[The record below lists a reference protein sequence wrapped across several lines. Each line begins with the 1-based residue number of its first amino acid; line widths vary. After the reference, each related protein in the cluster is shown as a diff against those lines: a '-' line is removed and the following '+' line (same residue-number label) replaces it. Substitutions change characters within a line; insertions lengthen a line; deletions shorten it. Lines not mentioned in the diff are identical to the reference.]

1 MITKRTARSATRCF
15 PLPTEAC
22 TTCEPIGRANV
33 TSAFKQQSGTPTT
46 SLANPIRSLPKEQDI
61 ITTTTT
67 TITISSCCCNHLNPS
82 HSYFPVLPIR
92 STNCSSKGTLSEIS
106 SSASRMVRNYKKKV
120 ERHRWS
126 KVSMQA
132 AIQAVLNGSMG
143 YKRAATQFHVPR
155 TTLER
160 HAKKT
165 RDSPESALKKTTPP
179 GSGNRVFNEQQEAE
193 LVQRLNKMAGQL
205 SGLELNELR
214 DVAFRLARRNN
225 LAHPFGE
232 DGKAGIEW
240 VRGFMARLHPHLAL
254 RRPDEA
260 TSMPRAIGL
269 NKENK
274 LVVRQK
280 LDGKDDGSAKSNS
293 SNYGGDSLWL
303 KGDLEELFEAEDI
316 QEIDEFEDSDR
327 FEFEHQISDWSYL
340 DEEGDEGTVTGAEE
354 GDETVNYGGKGG
366 EVVPSLR
373 MLQQRG
379 GSASASASASNGNMF
394 PQQYC
399 LRWKYHHSNLQT
411 MFSQLLER
419 QAYCDVTLACEGQ
432 TLRAHKVVL
441 SACSTYFDTILSEY
455 AERDPIVIM
464 RDVKFADIKVLVDFM
479 YKGEINIDHTRL
491 SSLLKTAE
499 DLHIKGLAEVSW
511 RSDSVQNDMSNSG
524 HSPGAAT
531 PGVETVL
538 REGDAEESS
547 PPKQRRRGRP
557 PLDDPPSAHDVFTP
571 KVTCVTGNV
580 GSDDTFNEEMM
591 SEGDHESWDGD
602 MVLSENNETPLPVLS
617 YMSKDDSAA
626 PDDKKPSV
634 TSNSNA
640 PNPAIPEQFR
650 DVVKMNDYLTTGR
663 RQEFWEEPFTR
674 RVMDAIKSKE
684 LEMKTAAEILGVS
697 YGTLYGRYRDS
708 YGCLK
713 HPYSTG
719 FVRTGK
725 TQGVSYSREKS
736 GKSQG
741 ISKMRLDSLDQLE
754 KSGNLKF
761 QKAYEPCSSE
771 RVRDFWAEPGPAEV
785 LAKLRRKEIT
795 LFRAAEYLNVTVQT
809 LATYLSTLQGPDR
822 LSLSGELAG
831 PISAIDGGSETENDA
846 VNDILQKINAN
857 VASVVPNISTATPIK
872 REGGGFVDVPTPIT
886 KAATSVLENNPDI
899 TIVKTE
905 SMPRKREYS
914 KVPNSENNNAKLMSG
929 GGVSEL
935 SQQKLSD
942 SLSLNSDNIKP

>member
-1 MITKRTARSATRCF
+1 MSTS
-15 PLPTEAC
+15 
-22 TTCEPIGRANV
+22 TT
-33 TSAFKQQSGTPTT
+33 TMTTTKQQQQQQQ
-46 SLANPIRSLPKEQDI
+46 EQ
-61 ITTTTT
+61 
-67 TITISSCCCNHLNPS
+67 
-82 HSYFPVLPIR
+82 
-92 STNCSSKGTLSEIS
+92 
-106 SSASRMVRNYKKKV
+106 
-120 ERHRWS
+120 
-126 KVSMQA
+126 
-132 AIQAVLNGSMG
+132 
-143 YKRAATQFHVPR
+143 
-155 TTLER
+155 
-160 HAKKT
+160 
-165 RDSPESALKKTTPP
+165 
-179 GSGNRVFNEQQEAE
+179 QQEA
-193 LVQRLNKMAGQL
+193 NNMASAPRIRRRRCKFIGTWL
-205 SGLELNELR
+205 SHKQFATWLT
-214 DVAFRLARRNN
+214 
-225 LAHPFGE
+225 P
-232 DGKAGIEW
+232 
-240 VRGFMARLHPHLAL
+240 VRGDDHKAYCALCDKVFSVAHGGLH
-254 RRPDEA
+254 DV
-260 TSMPRAIGL
+260 RAHWKGKRHIGL
-269 NKENK
+269 QATIGNTDDVPSQSDQVPSQGAGHHHHHHHHHHHQQLLLQPSQSQPQLLPGTSYQVHQLLLERNSLGDLEFSEQENK

-580 GSDDTFNEEMM
+580 GSDDTFNVTQEEMM

>member
-1 MITKRTARSATRCF
+1 MCEAAPEWRAVWRAPSA
-15 PLPTEAC
+15 
-22 TTCEPIGRANV
+22 G
-33 TSAFKQQSGTPTT
+33 
-46 SLANPIRSLPKEQDI
+46 
-61 ITTTTT
+61 
-67 TITISSCCCNHLNPS
+67 
-82 HSYFPVLPIR
+82 
-92 STNCSSKGTLSEIS
+92 
-106 SSASRMVRNYKKKV
+106 
-120 ERHRWS
+120 
-126 KVSMQA
+126 
-132 AIQAVLNGSMG
+132 
-143 YKRAATQFHVPR
+143 
-155 TTLER
+155 
-160 HAKKT
+160 
-165 RDSPESALKKTTPP
+165 
-179 GSGNRVFNEQQEAE
+179 
-193 LVQRLNKMAGQL
+193 
-205 SGLELNELR
+205 
-214 DVAFRLARRNN
+214 
-225 LAHPFGE
+225 
-232 DGKAGIEW
+232 
-240 VRGFMARLHPHLAL
+240 
-254 RRPDEA
+254 
-260 TSMPRAIGL
+260 
-269 NKENK
+269 ENK

-280 LDGKDDGSAKSNS
+280 FENKEDGNAESNGSDC
-293 SNYGGDSLWL
+293 GGDSLWL
-303 KGDLEELFEAEDI
+303 KGDLEELVEAEDI

-354 GDETVNYGGKGG
+354 GDETVNYGGEGG

-379 GSASASASASNGNMF
+379 GSASATASASSGNMF

-419 QAYCDVTLACEGQ
+419 QAYCDVTLACEGK

-441 SACSTYFDTILSEY
+441 SACSTYFDTILSQYE
-455 AERDPIVIM
+455 EKDPIVIM
-464 RDVKFADIKVLVDFM
+464 RDVKFSDIKVLVEFM

-511 RSDSVQNDMSNSG
+511 RSDSGQNDMSNSG

-538 REGDAEESS
+538 REGDADEPP

-580 GSDDTFNEEMM
+580 GSEDTFNVTQDEMM

-602 MVLSENNETPLPVLS
+602 MVMSENNETPLPVLS
-617 YMSKDDSAA
+617 YMSKDDSASQ
-626 PDDKKPSV
+626 DQDKKTPSA

-640 PNPAIPEQFR
+640 SNPAIPEQFR

-713 HPYSTG
+713 HPY
-719 FVRTGK
+719 
-725 TQGVSYSREKS
+725 
-736 GKSQG
+736 
-741 ISKMRLDSLDQLE
+741 
-754 KSGNLKF
+754 
-761 QKAYEPCSSE
+761 
-771 RVRDFWAEPGPAEV
+771 RVRDFWSEPGPAEV

-795 LFRAAEYLNVTVQT
+795 LFRAAEYLNVTVHT

-822 LSLSGELAG
+822 ISLSGELAG
-831 PISAIDGGSETENDA
+831 PLQSLDGSNETDTDA

-857 VASVVPNISTATPIK
+857 VASVAANMTSTPIK
-872 REGGGFVDVPTPIT
+872 REGGGFMDVPTPIS

-905 SMPRKREYS
+905 STPRKREYS

-929 GGVSEL
+929 GGVSEA

-942 SLSLNSDNIKP
+942 SLSLNSDNNKP